1 MTTNSIYRR
10 GAILFVPEILPLC
23 RYNKAVLL
31 RVCMYCWGNRS
42 RMLSRELPGL
52 LVCSACLINAGFVT
66 VFELSEKCIFC
77 FLESSVS
84 RIYTLLWLCR
94 TFRSLFIMQKKLA
107 HIVYSQRVGVVKRAR
122 PCRCKLFV
130 RSEIALR
137 KCVLGQ
143 YSAPYILK
151 LKWIALRCRPCANNL
166 TDYAQKLSTKKP
178 LSLKIWRFLAR
189 SPQNNAKVIHHLLTL
204 CITFVDNFTP
214 LSVITR

>member
-1 MTTNSIYRR
+1 MHVSLGKPIPN
-10 GAILFVPEILPLC
+10 AEPETSWLI
-23 RYNKAVLL
+23 
-31 RVCMYCWGNRS
+31 
-42 RMLSRELPGL
+42 GL
-52 LVCSACLINAGFVT
+52 LCLPDQCRICNGFWAIGEVY
-66 VFELSEKCIFC
+66 FC

-84 RIYTLLWLCR
+84 RIYTLLRLCR
-94 TFRSLFIMQKKLA
+94 TFRSLFIMQKKPA
-107 HIVYSQRVGVVKRAR
+107 HIGYGQRVGVVKRAR

-130 RSEIALR
+130 RSEIALC

-214 LSVITR
+214 LSVITRYKKKWSVEAQVCILYMPL

>member
-1 MTTNSIYRR
+1 MFACIVGETD
-10 GAILFVPEILPLC
+10 PE
-23 RYNKAVLL
+23 
-31 RVCMYCWGNRS
+31 CWAGNFR
-42 RMLSRELPGL
+42 LIGL
-52 LVCSACLINAGFVT
+52 LCLPDQ
-66 VFELSEKCIFC
+66 C
-77 FLESSVS
+77 
-84 RIYTLLWLCR
+84 RIYNGFWAIGEVYFLF
-94 TFRSLFIMQKKLA
+94 FRVVCKQDLYAFVAVQDFQKLVYHAKKPV

-151 LKWIALRCRPCANNL
+151 LKWIALRCRPYANNL

-214 LSVITR
+214 LSVITRYKKKWSVEAQVCILYMPL

>member
-1 MTTNSIYRR
+1 MFACIVGETDPECWAGNSRLI
-10 GAILFVPEILPLC
+10 GLLC
-23 RYNKAVLL
+23 
-31 RVCMYCWGNRS
+31 
-42 RMLSRELPGL
+42 LPGQ
-52 LVCSACLINAGFVT
+52 CRICNGFWAIGEVY
-66 VFELSEKCIFC
+66 
-77 FLESSVS
+77 FLFFFESSVS

-94 TFRSLFIMQKKLA
+94 TFRSLFIMQKKPA
-107 HIVYSQRVGVVKRAR
+107 HIGYGQRVGVVKRAR

-151 LKWIALRCRPCANNL
+151 LKWIALRCRPYANNL